1 MEFFVSLVYF
11 IISSFLCCS
20 QQCTDQIC
28 FVIIDQHFS
37 VIFPDPQAQVVLL
50 TLDKNLQN
58 KALIT
63 DIPAYDQKV
72 SFLVD
77 YCF

>member
-1 MEFFVSLVYF
+1 MEIFVSLAYF
-11 IISSFLCCS
+11 IIPLFLCS
-20 QQCTDQIC
+20 NQQYSNHIC
-28 FVIIDQHFS
+28 FVIRDQHFS
-37 VIFPDPQAQVVLL
+37 FIFPDPQAQVVLL

-63 DIPAYDQKV
+63 DIPAYDQEV

-77 YCF
+77 YK